1 MNSIRAVLFDFD
13 GTLTLPGSID
23 FAGIKKAI
31 RCPGDAPILEFI
43 EGLPSTA
50 DQRQAWRILEQ
61 FEEAAA
67 RRSHPNE
74 GAEELVRFLKRR
86 HIRRGILTRNRH
98 ASVETA
104 LKNFAHVRR
113 ADFNVIITRDHVRRP
128 KPDPEGVL
136 LAARRLRVPAATLLM
151 AGDYQYDIEAGQ
163 RAGAPTVFLESAL
176 TTRRPNPP
184 ADFTVRTLSEIS
196 GIIDRLNRSRKKARN
211 IKKPQP
217 KKTPNAQHRTPN
229 VE

>member
-13 GTLTLPGSID
+13 GTLTLPGNID

-31 RCPGDAPILEFI
+31 RCPGDVPILEFI
-43 EGLPSTA
+43 EFLPSA
-50 DQRQAWRILEQ
+50 AGQRKAWRVLEQ
-61 FEEAAA
+61 FEDQAA
-67 RRSHPNE
+67 RCSRPND
-74 GAEELVRFLKRR
+74 GAEGLIRFLKRR
-86 HIRRGILTRNRH
+86 HIRRGILTRNRR

-113 ADFNVIITRDHVRRP
+113 ADFNVIITRDHVQRP

-151 AGDYQYDIEAGQ
+151 VGDYRYDIEAGQ
-163 RAGAPTVFLESAL
+163 CAGASTVFLESAL
-176 TTRRPNPP
+176 TTRRPNPC

-196 GIIDRLNRSRKKARN
+196 GIIDRLNRSRKKAHKN
-211 IKKPQP
+211 QS
-217 KKTPNAQHRTPN
+217 
-229 VE
+229 

>member
-31 RCPGDAPILEFI
+31 RCPGDVPILEFI
-43 EGLPSTA
+43 EGLPSAA
-50 DQRQAWRILEQ
+50 DRGQAWRVLEQ
-61 FEEAAA
+61 FEEDAA
-67 RRSHPNE
+67 RRSRPNE

-86 HIRRGILTRNRH
+86 HIRRGILTRNRR

-104 LKNFAHVRR
+104 LKNFAHVRL
-113 ADFNVIITRDHVRRP
+113 ADFNAIITRDHVQRP

-136 LAARRLRVPAATLLM
+136 LAARRLRVPAASLLM
-151 AGDYQYDIEAGQ
+151 VGDYRYDIEAGQ
-163 RAGAPTVFLESAL
+163 RAGAPTIFLESHL

-184 ADFTVRTLSEIS
+184 ADFVVRTLSEIS
-196 GIIDRLNRSRKKARN
+196 NIIDRLNCVRKKEHQGA
-211 IKKPQP
+211 K
-217 KKTPNAQHRTPN
+217 
-229 VE
+229 

>member
-23 FAGIKKAI
+23 FAGIKKTI
-31 RCPGDAPILEFI
+31 GCPPDEPILEFI
-43 EGLPSTA
+43 EHLPSVA
-50 DQRQAWRILEQ
+50 DRRQARRILEQ
-61 FEEAAA
+61 FEDQAALH
-67 RRSHPNE
+67 SLPNE
-74 GAEELVRFLKRR
+74 GAEELVRFLKQH

-104 LKNFAHVRR
+104 LKNFAHVCL
-113 ADFNVIITRDHVRRP
+113 ADFNVIITRDHVQRP

-151 AGDYQYDIEAGQ
+151 VGDYRYDIEAGR
-163 RAGAPTVFLESAL
+163 RAGTPTVFLESHL

-184 ADFTVRTLSEIS
+184 ADFVVCTLGEIPD
-196 GIIDRLNRSRKKARN
+196 IIDGLNRSRKKTH
-211 IKKPQP
+211 KDP
-217 KKTPNAQHRTPN
+217 K
-229 VE
+229 

>member
-1 MNSIRAVLFDFD
+1 MSLSIRAVLFDFD

-31 RCPGDAPILEFI
+31 RCPDDVPILEFI
-43 EGLPSTA
+43 EGQPSVA
-50 DQRQAWRILEQ
+50 DQRQAWRVLKQ

-67 RRSHPNE
+67 QCSRPNE

-86 HIRRGILTRNRH
+86 HIRRGILTRNRR

-104 LKNFAHVRR
+104 LNNFAHVRL
-113 ADFNVIITRDHVRRP
+113 ADFNVIITRDHVQRP

-151 AGDYQYDIEAGQ
+151 VGDYRYDIEAGQ
-163 RAGAPTVFLESAL
+163 RAGAPTVFLESSL
-176 TTRRPNPP
+176 TTRLPSPP
-184 ADFTVRTLSEIS
+184 ADFTVCTMSEIS
-196 GIIDRLNRSRKKARN
+196 NIIDGLNSGRKKAYKDR
-211 IKKPQP
+211 K
-217 KKTPNAQHRTPN
+217 
-229 VE
+229 

>member
-31 RCPGDAPILEFI
+31 RCPDDVPILEFI
-43 EGLPSTA
+43 EGLPSA
-50 DQRQAWRILEQ
+50 AGRRQSWQVLGQ
-61 FEEAAA
+61 FEEGAA
-67 RRSHPNE
+67 RRSHPNA

-86 HIRRGILTRNRH
+86 HIRRGILTRNRC

-104 LKNFAHVRR
+104 LNNFAHVRL
-113 ADFNVIITRDHVRRP
+113 ADFNVIITREHVQRP

-151 AGDYQYDIEAGQ
+151 VGDYRYDIEAGK
-163 RAGAPTVFLESAL
+163 RAGAPTFFLESHL

-184 ADFTVRTLSEIS
+184 ADFVVGTLGAIAN
-196 GIIDRLNRSRKKARN
+196 IIDRLNRGRKKA
-211 IKKPQP
+211 P
-217 KKTPNAQHRTPN
+217 KDRK
-229 VE
+229 